1 VTRPGV
7 SVALPPG
14 KRIVDYAVAA
24 ERSGCRRIW
33 LFDSP
38 AVYGDIWVALAR
50 IVEGTSTIGVGTG
63 VAVPSLRHPL
73 VTASAISTIEDLS
86 PGRLV
91 TAFGTGYT
99 ARRALGQKPMKW
111 ADLVSYLD
119 QVRRLLA
126 GEVVVID
133 GAATQMLHLPG
144 WGPPLPI
151 RTPLWT
157 APSGPRGLAE
167 STKSGADGVILTSLP
182 QAADPIFATR
192 ALLVNGTVV
201 GPGEDH
207 TSARVVEA
215 AGPWFAASFH
225 AVWEYNPEYLE
236 QRPGGSAWRAEIERL
251 RPEDERHLAVHEGH
265 IVAMT
270 ERDRA
275 AVSAAG
281 PAILTNG
288 WTGSAQSIRA
298 RLQDAGAAGIDEVIY
313 APAGPDIESEIG
325 RFAEV
330 ASD

>member
-1 VTRPGV
+1 VTRPAV
-7 SVALPPG
+7 SIALPPST
-14 KRIVDYAVAA
+14 RIVDHAVAA
-24 ERSGCRRIW
+24 ERSGCRRVW

-50 IVEGTSTIGVGTG
+50 IVEATRSIGVGTG

-99 ARRALGQKPMKW
+99 ARRAMGQKPMKW
-111 ADLVSYLD
+111 ADLAAYLD

-133 GAATQMLHLPG
+133 GAATQMLHLPA

-151 RTPLWT
+151 KAPLWA

-167 STKSGADGVILTSLP
+167 SKRAGADGVILTSLP
-182 QAADPIFATR
+182 RPADPTFATR

-201 GPGEDH
+201 EPGEDQ
-207 TSARVVEA
+207 TSPRLVQA

-236 QRPGGSAWRAEIERL
+236 QMPGGSAWRAEIERL
-251 RPEDERHLAVHEGH
+251 RPEDQRHLAVHEGH

-275 AVSAAG
+275 AVAAAG

-288 WTGSAQSIRA
+288 WTGSAESIRA
-298 RLQDAGAAGIDEVIY
+298 RLDEAGAAGIDEVIY
-313 APAGPDIESEIG
+313 APAGPDIDSEIG

-330 ASD
+330 ASG